1 MGGGRSAKAVS
12 RALGLTRERRARV
25 WPRPVRCPCPRPR
38 QTGAWLAGGIWG
50 VVSSRPPLGR
60 GGWWCPRW
68 KESPGNPGE
77 CPTAQVRA
85 AHAGLPAPALAC
97 GPRVALCD
105 GRGPPSVA
113 ESCSMCFG
121 SESLPGRGAQTGC
134 LTPSVAPAQAIL
146 FTKPRS
152 LPPWSPRMPR
162 GPGSGSRAA
171 SRSHGR
177 GEAGGLAGSESE
189 TGVSIL
195 GLCRAR

>member
-25 WPRPVRCPCPRPR
+25 WPRPVRCPCPRPQ
-38 QTGAWLAGGIWG
+38 QTAAWLAGGTWG
-50 VVSSRPPLGR
+50 VFSSRPPLGR

-85 AHAGLPAPALAC
+85 AHAGLPAQALAR

-113 ESCSMCFG
+113 ESCMEHVLRERVPSRQRSADGVLDPFRGTSTGHSVHEAQVSASAVSSDAPGTWQRQPG
-121 SESLPGRGAQTGC
+121 SVSEPRQGGGRGTG
-134 LTPSVAPAQAIL
+134 
-146 FTKPRS
+146 
-152 LPPWSPRMPR
+152 
-162 GPGSGSRAA
+162 
-171 SRSHGR
+171 
-177 GEAGGLAGSESE
+177 
-189 TGVSIL
+189 GV
-195 GLCRAR
+195 